1 MSLPAYLGGSEM
13 PSLSEESPGSI
24 LQYAEGRK
32 PKACGNCRSAH
43 VGCDMQRPCKRC
55 ASKGL
60 QDSCDDYGGK
70 PAPAKARKPAKKK
83 KETEEAEE
91 ENANGYQQ
99 QANNQSNMMS
109 VQQFQQQQALQ
120 AQQQAAIQQ
129 AQALQ
134 QQHQQ
139 QAQQQQA
146 MQQAMQQAQHQA
158 QQALQHNTGIHG
170 IAQQAQH
177 QQQMHAMHN
186 QALQMQHQQAIQE
199 LLQKNQNSHNVQDM
213 LQNRDQKNAQA
224 VSALM
229 NAAAQGQASLQQSHQ
244 NNFNPQSPQPVGS
257 PMPYTQFGQVPQM
270 GYYPPLPAY
279 RQGNPSQMAPGMP
292 QMQQAPQRQ
301 VNLASPNGAPRPM
314 QPMMP
319 GPSLSQP
326 IGQMGAPM
334 QGVTS
339 PRPALPNQ
347 SMSQLQQQQAQKRG
361 RKTKPP
367 TPVMSSPK
375 PPSNLYSGLSFGI
388 SPEEMNDPLFNR
400 TLNVYPTPTPVE
412 STEVVPLY
420 ESPTFETLSNL
431 VKAEP
436 EEGLASFLSIIQNF
450 NNNAQETPT
459 FENPT
464 TSQQE
469 LLQVVKTLQEEI
481 DPDKKTQNTTAL
493 DNYLNT
499 FKMAT
504 NALAP
509 PSLIWERNGTI
520 LFANPAFCHLTGFN
534 MSMIPPKPDSISG
547 FFKMPEYPKFVRDAF
562 FNPNWNET
570 VIHVYLKSWR
580 KESVYLEGSMCV
592 TIKRDALGLPMAI
605 YGHFLTIPIK
615 ATQQPSQ

>member
-91 ENANGYQQ
+91 ENANGYQ
-99 QANNQSNMMS
+99 
-109 VQQFQQQQALQ
+109 
-120 AQQQAAIQQ
+120 
-129 AQALQ
+129 
-134 QQHQQ
+134 
-139 QAQQQQA
+139 
-146 MQQAMQQAQHQA
+146 
-158 QQALQHNTGIHG
+158 
-170 IAQQAQH
+170 
-177 QQQMHAMHN
+177 
-186 QALQMQHQQAIQE
+186 
-199 LLQKNQNSHNVQDM
+199 
-213 LQNRDQKNAQA
+213 
-224 VSALM
+224 
-229 NAAAQGQASLQQSHQ
+229 
-244 NNFNPQSPQPVGS
+244 
-257 PMPYTQFGQVPQM
+257 
-270 GYYPPLPAY
+270 
-279 RQGNPSQMAPGMP
+279 
-292 QMQQAPQRQ
+292 QQAPQRQ